1 MIIIKIVIKY
11 GINIHFLWGEFEMG
25 KEKYIIREIKETELD
40 ILERMLFE
48 AIYLPVGS
56 EPLTREVLKI
66 PEISVYIDDFLKKKD
81 DYCLV
86 ADVEGIII
94 GAVWVRILAGE
105 IKGYGNIDDTTPR
118 VFYFADK
125 GISKSRDRNIFDK
138 KMIEYLK
145 ENGYSQTSLSVSKG
159 NYAVRM
165 YKSVGF
171 EIIAEKKDDY
181 LMLLRLI

>member
-1 MIIIKIVIKY
+1 MR
-11 GINIHFLWGEFEMG
+11 

-40 ILERMLFE
+40 ILEMMLFG

-81 DYCLV
+81 DHCLV
-86 ADVEGIII
+86 ADVDGIII

-105 IKGYGNIDDTTPR
+105 IKGYGNIDDKTPE
-118 VFYFADK
+118 FSISLIKEYQNQ
-125 GISKSRDRNIFDK
+125 GIGTSLMK

-145 ENGYSQTSLSVSKG
+145 EKGYSQTSLSVSKG

-165 YKSVGF
+165 YKAVGF

-181 LMLLRLI
+181 LMLLKLI

>member
-1 MIIIKIVIKY
+1 
-11 GINIHFLWGEFEMG
+11 MG

-40 ILERMLFE
+40 ILENMLFE

-56 EPLTREVLKI
+56 EPLTRDILKT
-66 PEISVYIDDFLKKKD
+66 PKISIYIDDFLKKKD

-86 ADVEGIII
+86 ADIEGIIV

-105 IKGYGNIDDTTPR
+105 IKGYGNIDDKTPEFSIS
-118 VFYFADK
+118 VIKEYQNQGI
-125 GISKSRDRNIFDK
+125 GISLMK
-138 KMIEYLK
+138 KMIKYLK
-145 ENGYSQTSLSVSKG
+145 ENGYSQISLSVTKG

-165 YKSVGF
+165 YKAVGF

-181 LMLLRLI
+181 LMLLKLI